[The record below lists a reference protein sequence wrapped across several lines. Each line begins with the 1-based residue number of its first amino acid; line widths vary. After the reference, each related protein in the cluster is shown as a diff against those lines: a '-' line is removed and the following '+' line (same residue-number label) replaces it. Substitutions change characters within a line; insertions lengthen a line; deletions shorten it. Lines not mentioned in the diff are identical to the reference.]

1 VRNVFKNIIMNIY
14 FNLLFFFSVETWR
27 GARRRRRI
35 PRLGAVSAAAGPLK
49 GPGRLP
55 RHALW

>member
-1 VRNVFKNIIMNIY
+1 MFFKNITISFY
-14 FNLLFFFSVETWR
+14 FNLLLFSSVETWS
-27 GARRRRRI
+27 GARRRRRR
-35 PRLGAVSAAAGPLK
+35 PLPGAVGAAAGPHI